1 MARGPFLPP
10 NSRRGPHQGHHP
22 SIRPPGFP
30 HMPFPPSGPPFDFN
44 SVPPG
49 GPHPLGGPLGS
60 PGPHHLGG
68 PLGFEGYHHDFTG
81 SGNFLPPGGP
91 YPPPNGMPDMTSLEN
106 MANYHHDGPPGPHPG
121 AESPNSSCSG
131 NGGNPLHAFPS
142 PPPQT
147 QDFSSNDFPPS
158 GGENSNSGHP
168 GSGNGGNPVENN
180 FTTNGQNPVSGNTG
194 PTEQCYPSPPLS
206 LEYSTS
212 PAMGSNPAPPGK
224 SSTTAVSVS
233 NSSVNLPLPQAAMV

>member
-10 NSRRGPHQGHHP
+10 NSRRGPHHGHHP
-22 SIRPPGFP
+22 PIRPPGFP
-30 HMPFPPSGPPFDFN
+30 HMPFPPGGHPFDFHN
-44 SVPPG
+44 GPPG
-49 GPHPLGGPLGS
+49 GHPGGM
-60 PGPHHLGG
+60 
-68 PLGFEGYHHDFTG
+68 GFDYHHDFTG

-91 YPPPNGMPDMTSLEN
+91 YPPPSGMDMTSLEN
-106 MANYHHDGPPGPHPG
+106 MANYHPDGPHCPPG

-131 NGGNPLHAFPS
+131 GNGGGGGGGNPLHAFPS

-158 GGENSNSGHP
+158 ERENSSSNG
-168 GSGNGGNPVENN
+168 GNGGPLNPGVENN
-180 FTTNGQNPVSGNTG
+180 FTNNPTGSGQ

-212 PAMGSNPAPPGK
+212 PATAAAAK
-224 SSTTAVSVS
+224 SSTTTAVSS
-233 NSSVNLPLPQAAMV
+233 TANLPLPQAAMV

>member
-22 SIRPPGFP
+22 PIRPPGFP

-44 SVPPG
+44 NGVPPG
-49 GPHPLGGPLGS
+49 GVGP
-60 PGPHHLGG
+60 
-68 PLGFEGYHHDFTG
+68 FDYHHDFTG

-91 YPPPNGMPDMTSLEN
+91 YPPPSGMDMTSLEN
-106 MANYHHDGPPGPHPG
+106 MANYHGDGPPGGGPPG

-131 NGGNPLHAFPS
+131 GNGGGGGNPLHAFPS

-147 QDFSSNDFPPS
+147 QDFSSNDFPPTT
-158 GGENSNSGHP
+158 GENSNG
-168 GSGNGGNPVENN
+168 GNGGNPVENN
-180 FTTNGQNPVSGNTG
+180 FTNNGTVGSGG

-212 PAMGSNPAPPGK
+212 PATAAGK
-224 SSTTAVSVS
+224 SSTTTSA
-233 NSSVNLPLPQAAMV
+233 LGPPIPQAAMV

>member
-10 NSRRGPHQGHHP
+10 NSRRGPHPGHHP

-30 HMPFPPSGPPFDFN
+30 HMPFPPSGPPFDFHN
-44 SVPPG
+44 GGPPG
-49 GPHPLGGPLGS
+49 P
-60 PGPHHLGG
+60 PGD
-68 PLGFEGYHHDFTG
+68 FGYHHDFTG
-81 SGNFLPPGGP
+81 SGTFLPPGGP
-91 YPPPNGMPDMTSLEN
+91 YPPPNGMDMTSLEN
-106 MANYHHDGPPGPHPG
+106 MANYHDGPPIPQG

-131 NGGNPLHAFPS
+131 NGGGSGGGGNPLHAFPS

-158 GGENSNSGHP
+158 GENSSSNSVSAG
-168 GSGNGGNPVENN
+168 GNGGPTSGVENN
-180 FTTNGQNPVSGNTG
+180 FTNNPGGVTGPGSGQT

-212 PAMGSNPAPPGK
+212 PATVGK
-224 SSTTAVSVS
+224 PSTTTAVS
-233 NSSVNLPLPQAAMV
+233 NLPLPQAAMV

>member
-22 SIRPPGFP
+22 PIRPPGFP

-44 SVPPG
+44 NGVPPG
-49 GPHPLGGPLGS
+49 GV
-60 PGPHHLGG
+60 
-68 PLGFEGYHHDFTG
+68 GFDYHHDFTG

-91 YPPPNGMPDMTSLEN
+91 YPPPSGMDMTSLEN
-106 MANYHHDGPPGPHPG
+106 MANYHGDGPPGGGPPG

-131 NGGNPLHAFPS
+131 GNGGGGNPLHAFPS

-147 QDFSSNDFPPS
+147 QDFSSNDFPPT
-158 GGENSNSGHP
+158 GENSNG
-168 GSGNGGNPVENN
+168 GNGGNPVENN
-180 FTTNGQNPVSGNTG
+180 FTNNGTGGSG

-212 PAMGSNPAPPGK
+212 PATAQAGK
-224 SSTTAVSVS
+224 SSTTTSG
-233 NSSVNLPLPQAAMV
+233 LGPPIPQAAMV